1 MPDRPVL
8 EFLVIGAQ
16 KGGTTTLWKM
26 LRDHPGLW
34 LPDAKEAPFFSH
46 TEVYERGWASYA
58 ERLRVPAG
66 QGRMRGTVT
75 PHYMQGW
82 RDAST
87 AIVAARIAR
96 LLPEVRLVALLREP
110 VARARSQ
117 HAMALARG
125 QETREADRALRES
138 LSLPL
143 LREGRLA
150 PGDTNTYVVQGEYG
164 RIVGEYVSLLG
175 PAAVHLELSDSLA
188 EEPLGV
194 VRRVLRFLDVD
205 DGYEPADP
213 FQRTFAGGRR
223 PRSSEED
230 LVRLLRALDAARPA
244 SSKRAAACAWLAER
258 SLDAQGLQEFEA
270 VVGRYLD
277 APPERSYSERVGLE
291 FTLRKIWNV
300 VPSAP
305 EPISEEVL
313 AALAAHYAQDARALA
328 AATGL
333 TVPWSESRLPA
344 GPV

>member
-16 KGGTTTLWKM
+16 KGGTTTLWKL

-87 AIVAARIAR
+87 ATVAARIAR

-125 QETREADRALRES
+125 QERRLAERALRES
-138 LSLPL
+138 LSLPA

-164 RIVGEYVSLLG
+164 RILGEYVNLFG
-175 PAAVHLELSDSLA
+175 PTAVHLELSDGLA
-188 EEPLGV
+188 EDPLGV
-194 VRRVLRFLDVD
+194 LRRVLRFLGVD
-205 DGYEPADP
+205 DSYEPADP
-213 FQRTFAGGRR
+213 FQRAFVGGRR
-223 PRSSEED
+223 PRCSEED
-230 LVRLLRALDAARPA
+230 LVRLLRGLDAARPT
-244 SSKRAAACAWLAER
+244 SRKRAAAQAWLAER
-258 SLDAQGLQEFEA
+258 SLDAQGLQEFEGII
-270 VVGRYLD
+270 GRYLS
-277 APPERSYSERVGLE
+277 APSERSYSERVALE
-291 FTLRKIWNV
+291 FTLRKTWNV
-300 VPSAP
+300 VPSVP
-305 EPISEEVL
+305 EPISEEVC
-313 AALAAHYAQDARALA
+313 AALAAHYSKDARALA

-333 TVPWSESRLPA
+333 TAPWMESRLPA
-344 GPV
+344 GPI